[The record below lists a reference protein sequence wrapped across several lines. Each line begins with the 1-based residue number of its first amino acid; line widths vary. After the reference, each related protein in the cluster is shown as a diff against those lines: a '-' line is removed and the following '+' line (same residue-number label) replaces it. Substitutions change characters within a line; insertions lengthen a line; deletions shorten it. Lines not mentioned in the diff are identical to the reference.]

1 MYTSFAFVRLIPYF
15 HAFAVLALCRITVVV
30 LNESTNDFAC
40 VVFAEYQDALDFCA
54 GRFFD
59 SAGKPVKAV
68 RA

>member
-1 MYTSFAFVRLIPYF
+1 MVKKAGKVEY
-15 HAFAVLALCRITVVV
+15 
-30 LNESTNDFAC
+30 DFAC

-59 SAGKPVKAV
+59 PAGKPIKAV

>member
-1 MYTSFAFVRLIPYF
+1 MRFKINYGGKTAYDPKDFSRGKFECIEY
-15 HAFAVLALCRITVVV
+15 
-30 LNESTNDFAC
+30 DFAC

-59 SAGKPVKAV
+59 PDGKPVKAV

>member
-1 MYTSFAFVRLIPYF
+1 M
-15 HAFAVLALCRITVVV
+15 AVYWRNVFENTRTKPLPFLRMVKKAGKV
-30 LNESTNDFAC
+30 EYDFAC

>member
-1 MYTSFAFVRLIPYF
+1 MVS
-15 HAFAVLALCRITVVV
+15 H
-30 LNESTNDFAC
+30 STDPAYDYWKVEYDFAC